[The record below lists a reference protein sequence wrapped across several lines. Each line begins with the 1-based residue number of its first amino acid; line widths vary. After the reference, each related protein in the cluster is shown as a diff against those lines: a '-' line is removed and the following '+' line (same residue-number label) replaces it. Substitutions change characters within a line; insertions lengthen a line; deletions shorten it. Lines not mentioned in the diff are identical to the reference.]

1 MDIPD
6 LSFWLNVNCS
16 CTDPNFYTWFHEEWV
31 DFGIVWRWSRAT
43 SGETD
48 DYHIEYGANPNR
60 DSERISEDD
69 GGYYYPDYV
78 FVTTRHNPDPTSA
91 DLERQL
97 QFARE
102 LIGRLRKKGC
112 DVKFQGQRE
121 FEDLL

>member
-16 CTDPNFYTWFHEEWV
+16 CDFSVFREWFHEEWV
-31 DFGIVWRWSRAT
+31 DFGIVWRIPDY
-43 SGETD
+43 GETD
-48 DYHIEYGANPNR
+48 DYRIELGLQSDR
-60 DSERISEDD
+60 DPERVLEE
-69 GGYYYPDYV
+69 GGWLYYPYYV
-78 FVTTRHNPDPTSA
+78 FVTTRNNPDPTSA
-91 DLERQL
+91 DLEQRL
-97 QFARE
+97 RFARE

>member
-6 LSFWLNVNCS
+6 LSFRLNVNCS
-16 CTDPNFYTWFHEEWV
+16 CDFSIFRKWFHEEWT
-31 DFGIVWRWSRAT
+31 DFGIAWRRAGY
-43 SGETD
+43 GETD
-48 DYHIEYGANPNR
+48 DYRVELGLKTFR
-60 DSERISEDD
+60 DPERVSEE
-69 GGYYYPDYV
+69 GGWFYYPYYV

-112 DVKFQGQRE
+112 DVNFQGQRE